1 MFLTES
7 LISADERCIVNE
19 KPKLSGCASDEDKAS
34 LHSDDR
40 ELEVKQSSSTTK
52 NVSERQLLR
61 KIDLRIIPVLCVLY
75 VLSFLDRYAFS

>member
-7 LISADERCIVNE
+7 PISADERCIVKE
-19 KPKLSGCASDEDKAS
+19 KPKSSGSTSDEDKAS

-40 ELEVKQSSSTTK
+40 EVKQSSSTTK